1 MGLRS
6 SIASAVD
13 SAFVAVGD
21 IAETITFRK
30 RTTGSYTTSSGVVSH
45 TDSDTS
51 IKAIVTPRSFQQQPQ
66 GGAAYEDK
74 NFITTE
80 HGGALE
86 FTIKASDITGTPDTN
101 DQIVRDG
108 EVYSVNQISFDP
120 AGATYQ
126 IIGEKMG

>member
-21 IAETITFRK
+21 IAETITYRK
-30 RTTGSYTTSSGVVSH
+30 KTTGSYTTSSGVVTH

-51 IKAIVTPRSFQQQPQ
+51 IKAIVTPQAGSSV
-66 GGAAYEDK
+66 DK

-126 IIGEKMG
+126 IIGERMG

>member
-30 RTTGSYTTSSGVVSH
+30 RTTGSYTTSSGVVTH

-66 GGAAYEDK
+66 ASSGDK

-126 IIGEKMG
+126 IIGERMG